1 MKFLHLSDLHIGI
14 RVNEMSML
22 ADQEHILAQIIDIAA
37 EEKPDAV
44 IIAGDIYDKTVPP
57 AEGVALFDRFLTCLV
72 EKGLPV
78 FIISGNHD
86 CAERVAFGNH
96 LMHLA
101 GVHISSAFS
110 GEVENIRLT
119 DGFGAVRIWLLPFI
133 KPATVRRFFPD
144 REIATD
150 NERNVLV
157 CHQFITGAVT
167 CDSEQVSVG
176 GLDNVDAT
184 LFNRFDYVAL
194 GHIHKP
200 QTVLRPEVRYCGTP
214 LKYSFSEADS
224 KKSVTVVDLNQKG
237 DVKITEKPLIP
248 LHDMRQIKGRFD
260 EIMAYDKSE
269 DYLRIILTDEGDI
282 PDAVAKIRGVFPNIM
297 RLDYDNSRTRSAAVF
312 CAAADADNKSPAEL
326 FGELYE
332 MQMGAEMTDEQR
344 KIVDDMISE
353 IWEGE

>member
-37 EEKPDAV
+37 VEKPDAV

-101 GVHISSAFS
+101 GAHISSAFS

-144 REIATD
+144 REIVTYNDAVRAVCDSMSLDD

-167 CDSEQVSVG
+167 CDSE
-176 GLDNVDAT
+176 
-184 LFNRFDYVAL
+184 
-194 GHIHKP
+194 
-200 QTVLRPEVRYCGTP
+200 
-214 LKYSFSEADS
+214 
-224 KKSVTVVDLNQKG
+224 
-237 DVKITEKPLIP
+237 
-248 LHDMRQIKGRFD
+248 
-260 EIMAYDKSE
+260 
-269 DYLRIILTDEGDI
+269 
-282 PDAVAKIRGVFPNIM
+282 
-297 RLDYDNSRTRSAAVF
+297 
-312 CAAADADNKSPAEL
+312 
-326 FGELYE
+326 
-332 MQMGAEMTDEQR
+332 
-344 KIVDDMISE
+344 
-353 IWEGE
+353 